1 VEEDWVVS
9 GLGYD
14 REASARLERTYTTAD
29 VQAQRDAV
37 RGALEAQPGE
47 AILDFGSGPGILACE
62 LAVEVGPAGKITAFD
77 ISADMNAIAARRADE
92 AGMGDRIDVV
102 IGDSEVLGFPD
113 ACFDA
118 AVSTQV
124 LEYIDDVD
132 RALRELRRV
141 LRPGGRLVLLD
152 TDWDTLVWSAR
163 DEALAARILDAW
175 RSHAPHTGLP
185 RMLVPRLRAA
195 GLQVTDVFSLTLLNT
210 AYNEST
216 YSYNLTGLIAHYI
229 RTSGGLA
236 EEEVDAWL
244 AALSS
249 LDQDGAYFFSLN
261 RYGFCAANSAA

>member
-1 VEEDWVVS
+1 
-9 GLGYD
+9 
-14 REASARLERTYTTAD
+14 LERTYTTAD

-37 RGALEAQPGE
+37 RRALDPQPGE

-62 LAVEVGPAGKITAFD
+62 LAVEVGPAGRITAFD
-77 ISADMNAIAARRADE
+77 ISTDMNAIASRRADA
-92 AGMGDRIDVV
+92 AGMRDRIDVV
-102 IGDSEVLGFPD
+102 KGDSEELAFPD
-113 ACFDA
+113 SRFDA

-132 RALRELRRV
+132 RALRELHRV

-175 RSHAPHTGLP
+175 RGHAPHARLP
-185 RMLVPRLRAA
+185 RVLAPRLRTA

-216 YSYNLTGLIAHYI
+216 YSYNLTGLIARYV

-244 AALSS
+244 AELAS
-249 LDQDGAYFFSLN
+249 LDAEGAYFFSLN
-261 RYGFCAANSAA
+261 RYGFSAANSAA